1 MIKLKIKKGDN
12 VKVITGDD
20 KGKTGDV
27 IKVFPAIRKVLVKGI
42 NEKKKHQKPTRE
54 QKGGIITVERP
65 IDISNVVK
73 LSDVK
78 AEKKV
83 EKKVEKK
90 IEVKKVEAKKE
101 EKKTEAKQTKTK
113 VKK

>member
-27 IKVFPAIRKVLVKGI
+27 IKVFPNIRKVLVKGI

-54 QKGGIITVERP
+54 QKGGIITVETP

-73 LSDVK
+73 LSDAK

-83 EKKVEKK
+83 EKKT
-90 IEVKKVEAKKE
+90 EVKKTEVKKE
-101 EKKTEAKQTKTK
+101 EKKPEVKQTKTK
-113 VKK
+113 AKKWS

>member
-12 VKVITGDD
+12 VKIITGDD
-20 KGKTGDV
+20 KGKTGNV
-27 IKVFPAIRKVLVKGI
+27 IKVFPDIRKILVKGI

-54 QKGGIITVERP
+54 KKGGIITIERP

-73 LSDVK
+73 LSEV
-78 AEKKV
+78 KV

-90 IEVKKVEAKKE
+90 DETKKIIKKE
-101 EKKTEAKQTKTK
+101 KPKTK
-113 VKK
+113 SKKWN

>member
-20 KGKTGDV
+20 KGKTGNV
-27 IKVFPAIRKVLVKGI
+27 IKVFPEVRKVLVKGI

-54 QKGGIITVERP
+54 NKGGIITVERP

-73 LSDVK
+73 LSD
-78 AEKKV
+78 AKV

-90 IEVKKVEAKKE
+90 E
-101 EKKTEAKQTKTK
+101 ETKKTAKDEKPKTK
-113 VKK
+113 SKKWS

>member
-27 IKVFPAIRKVLVKGI
+27 IKVFPNIRKVLVKGI

-73 LSDVK
+73 LSDAK

-83 EKKVEKK
+83 EKKT
-90 IEVKKVEAKKE
+90 EVRKVEVKKE
-101 EKKTEAKQTKTK
+101 EKKPELKPTKTK
-113 VKK
+113 AKK

>member
-20 KGKTGDV
+20 KGKTGNV
-27 IKVFPAIRKVLVKGI
+27 IKVFPESRKVLVKGI

-54 QKGGIITVERP
+54 KKGGIITVERP

-73 LSDVK
+73 LSD
-78 AEKKV
+78 AKV
-83 EKKVEKK
+83 EIRFKSYFKKRSNVFFFRSSSKHCF
-90 IEVKKVEAKKE
+90 AKN
-101 EKKTEAKQTKTK
+101 
-113 VKK
+113 

>member
-12 VKVITGDD
+12 VKIITGDD
-20 KGKTGDV
+20 KGKTGNV
-27 IKVFPAIRKVLVKGI
+27 IKVFPDIRKILVKGI

-54 QKGGIITVERP
+54 KKGGIITIERP

-73 LSDVK
+73 LSEV
-78 AEKKV
+78 KV

-90 IEVKKVEAKKE
+90 DETKKIIKKE
-101 EKKTEAKQTKTK
+101 KPKTK
-113 VKK
+113 SKKWNWHLD

>member
-12 VKVITGDD
+12 VKIITGDD
-20 KGKTGDV
+20 KGKTGNV
-27 IKVFPAIRKVLVKGI
+27 IKVFPDIRKILVKGI

-54 QKGGIITVERP
+54 KKGGIITIERP

-73 LSDVK
+73 LSEV
-78 AEKKV
+78 KV

-90 IEVKKVEAKKE
+90 DETKKIIKKE
-101 EKKTEAKQTKTK
+101 KPKTK
-113 VKK
+113 SKK

>member
-73 LSDVK
+73 LSD
-78 AEKKV
+78 AKV

-90 IEVKKVEAKKE
+90 IEVKKVDAKKE
-101 EKKTEAKQTKTK
+101 EKKTEVKQTKTK
-113 VKK
+113 AKK

>member
-20 KGKTGDV
+20 KGKTGNV
-27 IKVFPAIRKVLVKGI
+27 IKVFPESRKVLVKGI

-54 QKGGIITVERP
+54 KKGGIITVERQ
-65 IDISNVVK
+65 INISNVVK
-73 LSDVK
+73 LSD
-78 AEKKV
+78 AKV

-90 IEVKKVEAKKE
+90 KKKKKTVKEVKS
-101 EKKTEAKQTKTK
+101 KTK
-113 VKK
+113 SKK

>member
-12 VKVITGDD
+12 VKIITGDD
-20 KGKTGDV
+20 KGKTGNV
-27 IKVFPAIRKVLVKGI
+27 IKVFPDIRKILVKGI

-54 QKGGIITVERP
+54 KKGGIITIERP

-73 LSDVK
+73 LSE
-78 AEKKV
+78 AKV

-90 IEVKKVEAKKE
+90 DETKKIIKKE
-101 EKKTEAKQTKTK
+101 KPKTK
-113 VKK
+113 SKKWN

>member
-20 KGKTGDV
+20 KGKRGDV
-27 IKVFPAIRKVLVKGI
+27 IKVFPNIRKVLVKGI

-73 LSDVK
+73 LSDAK

-83 EKKVEKK
+83 EKKT
-90 IEVKKVEAKKE
+90 EVRKVEVKKE
-101 EKKTEAKQTKTK
+101 EKKPELKPTKTK
-113 VKK
+113 AKK

>member
-20 KGKTGDV
+20 KGKTGNV
-27 IKVFPAIRKVLVKGI
+27 IKVFPDIRKVLVKGI

-54 QKGGIITVERP
+54 KKGEIITIENQ

-73 LSDVK
+73 LSDAKV
-78 AEKKV
+78 EQKV
-83 EKKVEKK
+83 EKKEETKK
-90 IEVKKVEAKKE
+90 NTKE
-101 EKKTEAKQTKTK
+101 EKPKTK
-113 VKK
+113 SKKWN

>member
-12 VKVITGDD
+12 VKIITGDD

-27 IKVFPAIRKVLVKGI
+27 IKVFPNIRKVLVKGI

-65 IDISNVVK
+65 IDISNVLK
-73 LSDVK
+73 LSDAK
-78 AEKKV
+78 TDKKV
-83 EKKVEKK
+83 EKKS
-90 IEVKKVEAKKE
+90 EVKNTETKKE
-101 EKKTEAKQTKTK
+101 EKKAEAKQTKTK
-113 VKK
+113 AKKWS

>member
-20 KGKTGDV
+20 KGKTGNV
-27 IKVFPAIRKVLVKGI
+27 IKVFPEARKVLVKGI

-54 QKGGIITVERP
+54 KKGGIITVERP

-73 LSDVK
+73 LSDAK
-78 AEKKV
+78 IEKKF
-83 EKKVEKK
+83 E
-90 IEVKKVEAKKE
+90 KKE
-101 EKKTEAKQTKTK
+101 ETKKTVKEGKSKTK
-113 VKK
+113 SKK